1 MKKLLLSTAALGLV
15 LAAAPAMAEIDL
27 DIGGNTSMYGVIAD
41 DDQVVVAT
49 PGTQNQAQSNQFDFV
64 RNTELYFS
72 GESALDNGLTVGAH
86 FELSVDGGDDAETVD
101 ESYAYFSG
109 GWGRVNLGDEDGAA
123 YLLQVAAPSADSVV
137 DGLRQDIQPFNY
149 DALIN
154 DDLANLTNGAGTTT
168 NAIASSTFDTAGS
181 AFVETRGGLDYDQDL
196 AGKNT
201 KLTYLTPVFSGFQGG
216 VSFTPD
222 GGAAN
227 NLEGVGNSNDNA
239 FGATYEGA
247 LRYEGQFDQV
257 GVIVGGGLTFQELER
272 ELYTTTAY
280 TDATDDRQA
289 WNIGLDLDIGA
300 FGIGTAYLVDDN
312 GNLARLTG
320 PTAPTTGDSKAVE
333 DEQTWV
339 VGADYTTGAWKV
351 GASYMTVDNTFA
363 IHGLDT
369 DRWTGGV
376 VYTYGPGMTFN
387 GSVQYVDHE
396 LKGSTL
402 GGTGDA
408 EVDAAALLLGTQI
421 NF

>member
-27 DIGGNTSMYGVIAD
+27 DIGGNTSMYGVITD
-41 DDQVVVAT
+41 DDQLPNTAT
-49 PGTQNQAQSNQFDFV
+49 GGIQAESNQIDFI
-64 RNTELYFS
+64 RDTELYFS
-72 GESALDNGLTVGAH
+72 GETALDNGLTVGAH
-86 FELSVDGGDDAETVD
+86 FELSVDGGDSSDVD

-137 DGLRQDIQPFNY
+137 DGLRQDVQPFNY
-149 DALIN
+149 NALIN
-154 DDLANLTNGAGTTT
+154 DSLADLTNNSVGTGTT
-168 NAIASSTFDTAGS
+168 FDSAGS

-216 VSFTPD
+216 LSFTPD
-222 GGAAN
+222 DGAAN
-227 NLEGVGNSNDNA
+227 DLEGVGNANDVST
-239 FGATYEGA
+239 FGATYEVA

-257 GVIVGGGLTFQELER
+257 GVIVGTGYTFQNLER
-272 ELYTTTAY
+272 EDNPTTLYSDPTN
-280 TDATDDRQA
+280 DRAA
-289 WNIGLDLDIGA
+289 WNAGIDLDIGA
-300 FGIGTAYLVDDN
+300 FGIGTAYIVDDN
-312 GNLARLTG
+312 GELARTTG
-320 PTAPTTGDSKAVE
+320 PTNPAQGDSLTVG
-333 DEQTWV
+333 DEETWV

-363 IHGLDT
+363 IHNLET

-396 LKGSTL
+396 LSGSTL

-408 EVDAAALLLGTQI
+408 EVDATALLLGTQI